1 MGLGKT
7 VQTISFLR
15 YMFHELNI
23 FGPFLVVVPLSVLSN
38 WHNEFSQW
46 APEMNVLV
54 YIGNSESRQR
64 IQEHEFYMGND
75 PKKLK
80 FNVLL
85 TTFEIILKDKLVLG
99 DIRWSYLAIDEAH
112 RLKNS
117 ESQLHDTLREFHS
130 TNRLL
135 ITGNFKVDLSGF
147 HYISYRNSSTK
158 YRTRIV
164 VLAQLSAPGDLPFV

>member
-15 YMFHELNI
+15 YMFHELSI
-23 FGPFLVVVPLSVLSN
+23 YGPFLVVVPLSVLSN
-38 WHNEFSQW
+38 WHNEFNTW

-54 YIGNSESRQR
+54 YIGNSESRTAIR
-64 IQEHEFYMGND
+64 EHEFYLSDG
-75 PKKLK
+75 KKLK

-85 TTFEIILKDKLVLG
+85 TTFEIILKDKALLG
-99 DIRWSYLAIDEAH
+99 DIRWQYLAIDEAH

-130 TNRLL
+130 ANRLL
-135 ITGNFKVDLSGF
+135 ITGMLQFLVF
-147 HYISYRNSSTK
+147 
-158 YRTRIV
+158 
-164 VLAQLSAPGDLPFV
+164 FVETVHTP